1 MTALALAKKL
11 NKEQQQDLAP
21 ATALR
26 LAIPKKGRLKD
37 AFATVMADA
46 GLTVARGS
54 DRQDFGMLQ
63 GADGPAVE
71 ILLLSAFNA
80 LNTMQAGATQLA
92 VVGYNTL
99 AEFNARSKN
108 ALGDCAATPLG
119 FGQCAL
125 WIAAPDNMALDKP
138 QDLRGLRI
146 ATSHPAV
153 LQQYLDENGVTDA
166 TVVDCDGGVEG
177 MVRLGLAD
185 IVCDLVQTGDTLT
198 AHGLSKRLLVLRSEA
213 VLVEAPVLR
222 QGTAAMGSM
231 NAVAARLRLAAQKT
245 ARQAAP

>member
-1 MTALALAKKL
+1 MTALALAETI
-11 NKEQQQDLAP
+11 NNEQVAAP
-21 ATALR
+21 VATPAATPTLR

-37 AFATVMADA
+37 AFAAVMADA
-46 GLTVARGS
+46 GFGLARAS
-54 DRQDFGMLQ
+54 DRQDFGTLC
-63 GADGPAVE
+63 GVEGPAVE
-71 ILLLSAFNA
+71 VLLLSAFNA

-108 ALGDCAATPLG
+108 ALADCTATPLG

-125 WIAAPDNMALDKP
+125 WIAAPDAMMLEKP

-146 ATSHPAV
+146 ATSHPAL
-153 LQQYLDENGVTDA
+153 LQQYLDENGVAGA

-185 IVCDLVQTGDTLT
+185 AVCDLVQTGDTLT

-213 VLVEAPVLR
+213 VLVEAPTLR
-222 QGTAAMGSM
+222 QESVAMAGL
-231 NAVAARLRLAAQKT
+231 NAVADRLRRAAL
-245 ARQAAP
+245 QAVL

>member
-1 MTALALAKKL
+1 MTALALAEAV
-11 NKEQQQDLAP
+11 NNEQQNMPAP

-37 AFATVMADA
+37 AFAGVMADA
-46 GLTVARGS
+46 GLTVERAS
-54 DRQDFGMLQ
+54 ERQDFGVLC
-63 GADGPAVE
+63 GAEGPAVE
-71 ILLLSAFNA
+71 VLLLSALNA
-80 LNTMQAGATQLA
+80 LNTIQAEATQLA

-108 ALGDCAATPLG
+108 ALGGCTATPLG

-125 WIAAPDNMALDKP
+125 WIAAPDAMMLDKP

-153 LQQYLDENGVTDA
+153 LQQYLDENGVTGA

-185 IVCDLVQTGDTLT
+185 AVCDLVQTGDTLT

-222 QGTAAMGSM
+222 QEPAAMAGLNS
-231 NAVAARLRLAAQKT
+231 VAARLRRAALRT
-245 ARQAAP
+245 AL